1 MKYSDPDTLR
11 SHAQQLRHEELAR
24 IVHEA
29 AIKWSTFW
37 KANHVPHPCQVSS
50 PPHP

>member
-1 MKYSDPDTLR
+1 MKHPDPFVLR
-11 SHAQQLRHEELAR
+11 RQARQLRREELVR

-37 KANHVPHPCQVSS
+37 KAKHAPHPRQV
-50 PPHP
+50 PTPTHT